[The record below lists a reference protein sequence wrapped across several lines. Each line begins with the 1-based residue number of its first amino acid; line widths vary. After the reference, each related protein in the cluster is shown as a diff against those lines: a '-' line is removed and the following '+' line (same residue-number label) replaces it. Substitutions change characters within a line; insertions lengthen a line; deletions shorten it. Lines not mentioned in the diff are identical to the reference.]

1 MWTVS
6 NLGPFS
12 PWSLL
17 GSLCKITKLPTLFQN
32 SYYSSHRER
41 KMFASHVARL
51 SQHGWKNWSCNKE
64 EGKEKGEN
72 IPKFFQLD
80 SEIEIQTHVWFH
92 NNMCLKENNFLR
104 FKMWTVHSC
113 GSSPGN
119 AATMLWEAQA
129 NGEATGR
136 YCTSLLDLGLQG
148 SSSPQPFQSLS
159 AVWVFPAEV
168 PDIKGQ
174 RLHPCLC
181 SQFLTRESVTTIRWL
196 LLHPPSPPEA
206 WCDLLCSKR

>member
-1 MWTVS
+1 
-6 NLGPFS
+6 
-12 PWSLL
+12 
-17 GSLCKITKLPTLFQN
+17 
-32 SYYSSHRER
+32 
-41 KMFASHVARL
+41 MFASHVARL
-51 SQHGWKNWSCNKE
+51 SQHGWKNWSYNKE

-80 SEIEIQTHVWFH
+80 SEIEIQTHVSFH

-181 SQFLTRESVTTIRWL
+181 PQFLTRQSVSTIRWL
-196 LLHPPSPPEA
+196 LLHPLHPQKLGVICYA
-206 WCDLLCSKR
+206 AKDNRKLIRRAKRSKALKK